1 MDVWEAIEKRRTVR
15 AFKKEVPEELLRKI
29 ILAGSKAPTP
39 GNSQPWEFIIVNDP
53 NIIDKIAEQKYQ
65 MSIKVLKATEEDAL
79 RQRRIYQNSSAVAM
93 CYKKNGLAHV
103 AAWLA
108 TQNMALAATAEG
120 LGCVT
125 STPVGEHK
133 EAIQKLLGLPEGYEV
148 ATVMVIGVPES
159 IPKQREGG
167 VEREDFSWLHINRF
181 GNRKSG
187 L

>member
-15 AFKKEVPEELLRKI
+15 AFTKGVPEELLRKI
-29 ILAGSKAPTP
+29 ILAGSRAPSP

-53 NIIDKIAEQKYQ
+53 KIIDEIAEQKYQ
-65 MSIKVLKATEEDAL
+65 MSIKVLKATEEAAL
-79 RQRRIYQNSSAVAM
+79 VQRRIYQNSSAVAM

-108 TQNMALAATAEG
+108 TENMALVATAEG

-133 EAIQKLLGLPEGYEV
+133 EAVQKLLGLPQEYEV
-148 ATVMVIGVPES
+148 ATVIVIGVPES
-159 IPKQREGG
+159 IPEKKEGG

-181 GNRKSG
+181 GNRK
-187 L
+187 

>member
-15 AFKKEVPEELLRKI
+15 VFKKAVPEELLRKI
-29 ILAGSKAPTP
+29 ILAGARAPTP

-65 MSIKVLKATEEDAL
+65 MSIKVLKATEEAAL
-79 RQRRIYQNSSAVAM
+79 RQRRIYQNSSAVAL

-108 TQNMALAATAEG
+108 AQNMALAATAEG
-120 LGCVT
+120 IGCVT

-148 ATVMVIGVPES
+148 ATVMVMGVPES
-159 IPKQREGG
+159 IPQKREGG

-181 GNRKSG
+181 SNRK
-187 L
+187 

>member
-15 AFKKEVPEELLRKI
+15 VFKKEVPEELLRKI
-29 ILAGSKAPTP
+29 ILAGARAPTP

-53 NIIDKIAEQKYQ
+53 NIIDQIAEQKYQ
-65 MSIKVLKATEEDAL
+65 MSIKVLKATEEAAL
-79 RQRRIYQNSSAVAM
+79 HQKRIYQNSSAVAM
-93 CYKKNGLAHV
+93 CHKKNGLAHV

-120 LGCVT
+120 IGCVT

-133 EAIQKLLGLPEGYEV
+133 EAIQKLLGLPEGYEL
-148 ATVMVIGVPES
+148 ATVIVMGVPES
-159 IPKQREGG
+159 IPQKREGG

-181 GNRKSG
+181 GNRE
-187 L
+187 

>member
-15 AFKKEVPEELLRKI
+15 VFTKGVPEELLRKI
-29 ILAGSKAPTP
+29 ILAGAKAPSP
-39 GNSQPWEFIIVNDP
+39 GNCQPWEFIIINDP
-53 NIIDKIAEQKYQ
+53 NIIDQIAEQKYQ
-65 MSIKVLKATEEDAL
+65 MSIKVLKATEEAAAG
-79 RQRRIYQNSSAVAM
+79 QRRIYQNSSAVAM

-133 EAIQKLLGLPEGYEV
+133 EAIQKLLGLPEGYEL
-148 ATVMVIGVPES
+148 ATVLVIGVPES
-159 IPKQREGG
+159 VPQKREGG

-181 GNRKSG
+181 GNPK
-187 L
+187 